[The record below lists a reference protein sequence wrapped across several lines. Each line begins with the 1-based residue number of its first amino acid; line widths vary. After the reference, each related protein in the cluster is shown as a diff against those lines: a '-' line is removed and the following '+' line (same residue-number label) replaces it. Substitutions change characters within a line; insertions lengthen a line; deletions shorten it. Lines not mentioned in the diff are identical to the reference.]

1 MPIIAPQYGFYE
13 GRAEKRQRQ
22 TSDASAPARAASQDD
37 PRSDRQRSGPVPSP
51 ETSGYAPAGPEAA
64 AAHPRFWYPKDLEIP
79 DAPAPGGQET
89 RTPRA
94 KKTSTQVPVAVRK
107 RRVIPADP
115 E

>member
-1 MPIIAPQYGFYE
+1 MPIIAPQYGLYE
-13 GRAEKRQRQ
+13 GRAEKRQQR
-22 TSDASAPARAASQDD
+22 TPGASARAAPQDSQRPDN
-37 PRSDRQRSGPVPSP
+37 QRSGSVSLPKAP
-51 ETSGYAPAGPEAA
+51 EQAPAEPEAA
-64 AAHPRFWYPKDLEIP
+64 ARPRFWYPKDLEMP
-79 DAPAPGGQET
+79 DAPAPRGQEA

>member
-13 GRAEKRQRQ
+13 GRAEKRQRRI
-22 TSDASAPARAASQDD
+22 SDASAPARAVPQNG
-37 PRSDRQRSGPVPSP
+37 PRSDNQRSGPVISP
-51 ETSGYAPAGPEAA
+51 EISGHAPAEPEAA
-64 AAHPRFWYPKDLEIP
+64 ARPRFWYPKDLEMP
-79 DAPAPGGQET
+79 DTPAPGGQEAK
-89 RTPRA
+89 TPRA